1 MTNPPNPNIGIVH
14 PGDTKYQVP
23 QSENLL
29 INGKNNF
36 NCSNIFPG
44 QTCTPQAG
52 LSKFNFTAGQ
62 TYRIRLINAAAEATL
77 KFSIDEH
84 EMTIIAND
92 FVPVQPYN
100 TSVVTLGVGQRT
112 DVIVKAT
119 GNNGSSYYMRS
130 KANSTCSTVSVTE
143 VDAVIFYP
151 GANTTA
157 LPTST
162 PQNVTWDATCQ
173 NDPIGF
179 THPYKPLPAATA
191 NIVTQKINITFG
203 QNSSGN
209 FIWDMNGSSFRGD
222 YNDPLL
228 NQTHAGNFSYQ
239 PEWNVY
245 NFQENQ
251 TIRLV
256 VYNSVPN
263 VAHPMHIHGHNM
275 RILAVGNGT
284 WNGSITNPS
293 NPQRRDVQML
303 SGALNTQTPSYIVAE
318 FEADNPGMWPF
329 HCHIAWHVS
338 SGLYVNLLE
347 MPEKIDEMNIPEIT
361 AQTCDPWNLW
371 SSTHTV
377 DQIDSGL

>member
-1 MTNPPNPNIGIVH
+1 MTNPPSPVISVVGPQSTNVN
-14 PGDTKYQVP
+14 VP
-23 QSENLL
+23 ISENLL

-36 NCSNIFPG
+36 DCANVFPG

-62 TYRIRLINAAAEATL
+62 TYRLRLINAAAEATL

-84 EMTIIAND
+84 EMTVFAND
-92 FVPVQPYN
+92 FVPIEPYN
-100 TSVVTLGVGQRT
+100 TTVVTLGVGQRS
-112 DVIVKAT
+112 DVLVTAN
-119 GNNGSSYYMRS
+119 GDSGSSYYMRS
-130 KANSTCSTVSVTE
+130 RANSSCSSVNVTE
-143 VDAVIFYP
+143 VDAVIFYD

-162 PQNVTWDATCQ
+162 PQPITWDSTCQ
-173 NDPIGF
+173 NDDIAL
-179 THPYKPLPAATA
+179 THPYVTQAAAT
-191 NIVTQKINITFG
+191 NVVTQKINITFG

-209 FIWDMNGSSFRGD
+209 FIWDMNGSSFRAD

-228 NQTHAGNFSYQ
+228 NQTHAGNFSYE

-245 NFQENQ
+245 NFGSNN

-256 VYNSVPN
+256 VYNSVPA

-284 WNGSITNPS
+284 WDGHITNPS

-303 SGALNTQTPSYIVAE
+303 SGALDPATPSYIVIE
-318 FEADNPGMWPF
+318 FEADNPGVWPF

-338 SGLYVNLLE
+338 AGLYINLLE
-347 MPEKIDEMNIPEIT
+347 MPEQIDEMNIPQIT
-361 AQTCDPWNLW
+361 AQTCDAWNLYT
-371 SSTHTV
+371 STHV
-377 DQIDSGL
+377 IDDIDSGL